1 MSRTMPCHVEG
12 RARQCKTLQGCGRS
26 GKSFLVSPLRHAGPG
41 DLLCGKKAKSYGLRT
56 KRKVARP
63 VNTSVYQDL
72 TLSWLRMPKRIM
84 ASSAALRNLQQ
95 PQFRSDTFRI
105 LAAAG
110 QFPTLASSSGRDYKA

>member
-1 MSRTMPCHVEG
+1 MYRTLPCHVEG

-63 VNTSVYQDL
+63 VNTSAFCRGPPPLEIPITTKRYL
-72 TLSWLRMPKRIM
+72 TSPSIIRVPHNRCR
-84 ASSAALRNLQQ
+84 SAL
-95 PQFRSDTFRI
+95 D
-105 LAAAG
+105 AAPG
-110 QFPTLASSSGRDYKA
+110 GRRREADNRY